1 MTSDNVLETLKTQA
15 FAAELEPAHVAR
27 LASMGQLVRFDPDR
41 VIFKEGE
48 QTDKFYLIVS
58 GTVALE
64 MVLPEMHQARN
75 VLRLQR
81 LGPGDGLG
89 WSAALV
95 GRGKHFQARALSDVE
110 ALVFEGAKVLE
121 ACRQDA
127 GFGFAFMVRLLDVVS
142 KRLQAT
148 RVQLVDMHSP
158 VARQAGI

>member
-1 MTSDNVLETLKTQA
+1 MTSDNVLETLKAQP
-15 FAAELEPAHVAR
+15 FAIELEPSHITR
-27 LASMGQLVRFDPDR
+27 LASMGKLARFGPDH

-48 QTDKFYLIVS
+48 LTDKFYLIVS

-64 MVLPEMHQARN
+64 MLLPEMNRARS
-75 VLRLQR
+75 VLRVQR

-95 GRGKHFQARALSDVE
+95 GRGKHFQARALDNVE
-110 ALVFEGAKVLE
+110 ALVFEGAEVLE

-127 GFGFAFMVRLLDVVS
+127 SFGFAFMVRLLDVVS

>member
-1 MTSDNVLETLKTQA
+1 MTSENVLNTLKTQP
-15 FAAELEPAHVAR
+15 FAAQLEPAHVTR
-27 LASMGQLVRFDPDR
+27 LASLGKLVRFGPDH
-41 VIFKEGE
+41 VIFREGE
-48 QTDKFYLIVS
+48 QTNNFYLIVS

-64 MVLPEMHQARN
+64 MNLPELNGARSL
-75 VLRLQR
+75 LRVQR
-81 LGPGDGLG
+81 LGAGDGLG

-110 ALVFEGAKVLE
+110 ALVFDGTEVLE
-121 ACRQDA
+121 VCRRDP

-148 RVQLVDMHSP
+148 REQLVDMHSP

>member
-1 MTSDNVLETLKTQA
+1 MTSDNVLDILKSQP
-15 FAAELEPAHVAR
+15 FAAELEPANISR
-27 LASMGQLVRFDPDR
+27 LAAMGSIVRFGTDQ

-48 QTDKFYLIVS
+48 KTNRFYLIVS
-58 GTVALE
+58 GSVALE
-64 MVLPEMHQARN
+64 TNLPELNGARSL
-75 VLRLQR
+75 LRVQR

-110 ALVFEGAKVLE
+110 ALVFEGGEVLE

-148 RVQLVDMHSP
+148 REQLVDMHSP

>member
-1 MTSDNVLETLKTQA
+1 MMSDNLLETLKTQP
-15 FAAELEPAHVAR
+15 FAAQLEPSHVTR
-27 LASMGQLVRFDPDR
+27 LAAMGTFAKFGPDE

-48 QTDKFYLIVS
+48 KTNKFYLIVS

-64 MVLPEMHQARN
+64 MNLPEMNGARSL
-75 VLRLQR
+75 LRVQR
-81 LGPGDGLG
+81 LGAGDGLG

-110 ALVFEGAKVLE
+110 ALVFDGDEVLE
-121 ACRQDA
+121 ACRQDP

-148 RVQLVDMHSP
+148 REQLVDMHSP